1 MRDPLEDWTRE
12 DTGLVSTF
20 SLQAGADRMRQGPEL
35 IEVVHAALAAEVAG
49 ALITVSTRKARPS
62 F

>member
-1 MRDPLEDWTRE
+1 
-12 DTGLVSTF
+12 VSTF